1 MPKFKSGFKPMT
13 KSSKPLTPA
22 TIKSLQKTALTA
34 DKDLYVTDGD
44 GLELLIKSGSAS
56 TLWRF
61 RYYKPHTKKRA
72 MISLGAYP
80 EVGIADARRIKDE
93 YRSLV
98 ASGVDPTEYRKEQRQ
113 ADETRRANT
122 FQHVAAI
129 WFEFKRGQQL
139 AENTLRDI
147 WRSLERDVLPAI
159 GERPITSLTAR
170 DFIEALNPVAAQG
183 KLDTVRRLAQR
194 INEVM
199 YYAVNAG
206 IIPANPAAK
215 ISKAFI
221 APTTRHQPTIRP
233 EELPDFMQALAA
245 ARVER
250 QTRLV
255 IEWQLLTICR
265 PGEASEVRWDEID
278 EEAKEWRIPEN
289 KLKQRRAHTIPLS
302 SQALAILEAMR
313 PTSGH
318 RDFVFPHYSDPKRHM
333 CSQTAN
339 AAIKR
344 MGYGGRL
351 VAHGLRSIAS
361 TAMNEQ
367 GFAPDVIE
375 AALSHLDKDEVRR
388 AYNRSTYLEQRR
400 PLMAWWGDFVSQ
412 AATGSLSAAGGV
424 RGLRVIGE

>member
-1 MPKFKSGFKPMT
+1 MARTG
-13 KSSKPLTPA
+13 KPLTPA
-22 TIKSLQKTALTA
+22 TIKSLQKEALTA
-34 DKDLYVTDGD
+34 EKDLFVTDGD
-44 GLELLIKSGSAS
+44 GLELVIKSGSSS

-61 RYYKPHTKKRA
+61 RYYKPHTKKRG
-72 MISLGAYP
+72 MLSLGAYP
-80 EVGIADARRIKDE
+80 EIGIADARRVKDE

-98 ASGVDPTEYRKEQRQ
+98 ASGIDPAEHRKEQRR

-159 GERPITSLTAR
+159 GEHPIASLTAR
-170 DFIEALNPVAAQG
+170 DFIETLNPVAAQG

-221 APTTRHQPTIRP
+221 APTVRHMPAIRP

-245 ARVER
+245 ARIER

-265 PGEASEVRWDEID
+265 PKEASGARWCEID
-278 EEAKEWRIPEN
+278 EQAKEWRIPEDR
-289 KLKQRRAHTIPLS
+289 LKQRREHVVPLS
-302 SQALAILEAMR
+302 PQALAILDAMR

-318 RDFVFPHYSDPKRHM
+318 RDFVFPHYSNPQRPM
-333 CSQTAN
+333 CEQTAN

-361 TAMNEQ
+361 TALNEQ

-400 PLMAWWGDFVSQ
+400 PLMAWWGDFVAQ

-424 RGLRVIGE
+424 RGLRVINE

>member
-1 MPKFKSGFKPMT
+1 MARTGKS
-13 KSSKPLTPA
+13 LTPA
-22 TIKSLQKTALTA
+22 TIKSLQKESLTA
-34 DKDLYVTDGD
+34 DKDLFVTDGG
-44 GLELLIKSGSAS
+44 GLELVIKSGSAS

-61 RYYKPHTKKRA
+61 RYYRPHNKKRA
-72 MISLGAYP
+72 MLSLGTYP
-80 EVGIADARRIKDE
+80 EVSIADARRIKDE

-98 ASGVDPTEYRKEQRQ
+98 AAGIDPAEHRQ
-113 ADETRRANT
+113 EKRRADEARRANT

-139 AENTLRDI
+139 APNTLRDI
-147 WRSLERDVLPAI
+147 WRSLERDVLPSI
-159 GERPITSLTAR
+159 GERPVTELTAR
-170 DFIEALNPVAAQG
+170 DFIETLKPVAAQG
-183 KLDTVRRLAQR
+183 KADTVRRLAQR

-206 IIPANPAAK
+206 LIPANPAAK
-215 ISKAFI
+215 ISKAFNPPI
-221 APTTRHQPTIRP
+221 ARHMPAIRP
-233 EELPDFMQALAA
+233 EELPDFMQTLAA

-265 PGEASEVRWDEID
+265 PKEAAGARWCEID
-278 EEAKEWRIPEN
+278 MKAKEWRIPEDR
-289 KLKQRRAHTIPLS
+289 LKQRREHVVPLCR
-302 SQALAILEAMR
+302 QALAILEAMR

-318 RDFVFPHYSDPKRHM
+318 REFVFPHNSNPLRPM
-333 CSQTAN
+333 CEQTAN

-361 TAMNEQ
+361 TALNEQ
-367 GFAPDVIE
+367 GFSPDVIE

-400 PLMAWWGDFVSQ
+400 PLMAWWGDFVAQ
-412 AATGSLSAAGGV
+412 AATGSLSAANGI
-424 RGLRVIGE
+424 RGLKIVGSN